1 MLAALDFPGF
11 AGLPTTGNNRIAVF
25 DWTGLVNLNSPFCFT
40 CRGIRFGGQLF
51 TGVLP
56 YVQQETPNQYPSGI
70 PGAQKAGPIPLGDE
84 CGAAGLSTDKS
95 CPEGGIATNGD
106 FITQVSQAQGQ
117 IWGAT
122 STRDQSDVLVGSKPG
137 NARGRRLL
145 RSRHPNVRQVRGLR
159 PDEPGVCIAGA

>member
-11 AGLPTTGNNRIAVF
+11 AGLPTTGDNRIAVF

-106 FITQVSQAQGQ
+106 FMTQVSQAQGQ

-122 STRDQSDVLVGSKPG
+122 STEINQTFSSEASPEMREGAVYF
-137 NARGRRLL
+137 

-159 PDEPGVCIAGA
+159 PDEPGVCIADA